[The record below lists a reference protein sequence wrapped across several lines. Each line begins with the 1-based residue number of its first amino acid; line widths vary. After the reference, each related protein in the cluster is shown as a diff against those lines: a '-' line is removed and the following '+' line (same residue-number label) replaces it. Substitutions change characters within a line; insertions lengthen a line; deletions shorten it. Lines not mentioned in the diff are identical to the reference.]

1 VMNTAL
7 PAAAIAQLPSPAADL
22 AEELLEVVRSGDRP
36 RIRAFVESRFSPD
49 FIQAYPL
56 DEYHVPVLA
65 SLGRQ
70 VEGLES
76 AAVELAGP
84 FEAFVLLSGAGRRME
99 VRVAVDP
106 EPPHT
111 IQGLGWG
118 DAAPEIRARSPDELA
133 RELRRLAAVP
143 PLSGVLLV
151 ARGRDVLL
159 HEAYGP
165 ADMATGLVNQ
175 PETRFD
181 VGSLNKLFTATAIL
195 RLARDGALGLDD
207 TLGRFLDDFPPH
219 VAERVTVRQLLEFRS
234 GFGDYLEHPRF
245 LEDPKRFNA
254 PGDFLPL
261 ARAQELHFEPGA
273 GVRYSNM
280 GYVLLGAILERVTGR
295 GYHDVMDEL
304 VFRPAGMRSAGA
316 RGGPDAAR
324 RYELQHG
331 RFEAA
336 DALYP
341 DVGSPA
347 GGGFAAA
354 ADLHAF
360 VEALLDGV
368 LLEEE
373 DVALLLSGFEARTV
387 PEEVSFSGGA
397 MGVNAAVRI
406 DTADRLTVILLGN
419 MGPLAADAMARRV
432 QQAFY

>member
-36 RIRAFVESRFSPD
+36 RIRAFVEARFSPD